1 MKISLKQ
8 SLLSLILLT
17 GVIGCQS
24 AYYSAMEKVGT
35 HKREILIDRIE
46 QTTDSQNDAKEEFIS
61 ALAQLS
67 TLINFDGKELQEQF
81 ELSKEH
87 YDASKEAADEIS
99 QKIDDIEHV
108 AEALFDEWRGEI
120 EQYSNQSLKSQSRL
134 RLNQTNRRYQKVI
147 NSMHIS
153 EERMAPVLA
162 ALKDNMLYLKH
173 NLNARA
179 IGALK
184 SEYRSIKTNVDQLI
198 LDMNISI
205 ENSQSF
211 IKTLEN

>member
-1 MKISLKQ
+1 M
-8 SLLSLILLT
+8 LLT
-17 GVIGCQS
+17 GIVGCQS

-61 ALAQLS
+61 ALEQLS
-67 TLINFDGKELQEQF
+67 TLINFDGKELQQQF

-87 YDASKEAADEIS
+87 FESSKEAADKIS

-108 AEALFDEWRGEI
+108 AGALFDEWQNEI
-120 EQYSNQSLKSQSRL
+120 GQYSNQALKSQSRVQ
-134 RLNQTNRRYQKVI
+134 LNQTSKRYQKVI
-147 NSMHIS
+147 KSMRVA
-153 EERMAPVLA
+153 EGRMVPVLA

-173 NLNARA
+173 NLNAKA

-184 SEYRSIKTNVDQLI
+184 GEYRSIKTNVDQLI
-198 LDMNISI
+198 VDMNLSI
-205 ENSQSF
+205 ESSRSF